1 MFSEIPLKEIEPDLS
16 VDVMDKVKDI
26 LLYPSPNSLNDLL

>member
-1 MFSEIPLKEIEPDLS
+1 MFSEIPVKEIEPDLP

-26 LLYPSPNSLNDLL
+26 LLHPSPNSLNDLL